1 MVTMGCDFT
10 YPNARMNFMSM
21 DRLVDYFNSH
31 YSDYQVLYSTPGI
44 YLDAVKSQDLTYPV
58 KYDDMF
64 PYADGDKDYWTGYFT
79 SRANSKKQ
87 VRDGSSNLHAFSKV
101 ASMKVLD

>member
-1 MVTMGCDFT
+1 
-10 YPNARMNFMSM
+10 
-21 DRLVDYFNSH
+21 
-31 YSDYQVLYSTPGI
+31 
-44 YLDAVKSQDLTYPV
+44 LTYPV